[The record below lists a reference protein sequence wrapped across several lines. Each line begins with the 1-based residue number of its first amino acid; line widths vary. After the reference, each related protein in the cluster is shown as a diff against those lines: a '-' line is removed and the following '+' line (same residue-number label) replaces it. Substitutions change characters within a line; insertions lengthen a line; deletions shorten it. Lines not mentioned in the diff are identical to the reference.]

1 MWCVVACGVPVE
13 STPGLVA
20 RLVGVERVLAADG
33 GARNALA
40 LGLTPDLLIGDLDS
54 VDPATVA
61 TLTQLGVPVE
71 VLPIDKDATDGEL
84 AVRRALA
91 WGATRIT
98 MVGALG
104 GPRADHSLANVLL
117 LTRPELAHVV
127 VSLLDHQQE
136 ARLLRAG
143 DIWRWVARHGEI
155 VSLLPL
161 AGPVDGVWAD
171 GVRWPLRGERLE
183 LGGTRAVSNEAVT
196 ERVTISQTSGLLL
209 VTRLLP
215 AADDWP
221 VGPDDAPLVSQ
232 S

>member
-1 MWCVVACGVPVE
+1 MGA
-13 STPGLVA
+13 
-20 RLVGVERVLAADG
+20 ERVLAADG

-54 VDPATVA
+54 VDATTVA
-61 TLTQLGVPVE
+61 MLTKLGVPAE
-71 VLPIDKDATDGEL
+71 VLPTDKDATDGEL

-104 GPRADHSLANVLL
+104 GLRADHSLANVLL
-117 LTRPELAHVV
+117 LTRPELARVV

-143 DIWRWVARHGEI
+143 DTWSWMARHGEI

-161 AGPVDGVWAD
+161 AGPVDGVRAD

-183 LGGTRAVSNEAVT
+183 LGATRGVSNETVT
-196 ERVTISQTSGLLL
+196 EQVTVSQTSGLLL

-221 VGPDDAPLVSQ
+221 VGPDDFPLVNRS
-232 S
+232 